1 MIKKIDLKELEKKS
15 YRFTFKDG
23 IYDIAFGA
31 LLLSFALAPILRE
44 IIYLWYVLI
53 VIPPAPLILILG
65 KKYITTPR
73 IGIVKFDKER
83 RKSKK
88 KVILLNAILVP
99 ITILI
104 FILTIINIFPG
115 NLGSAMNGYAIP
127 IGAGIFAIILL
138 SISAY
143 LIDFPH
149 MYIYGII
156 IGLGIPITEILQ
168 SLLGSPLDS
177 LITFGLTGAILLI
190 FGLITLIKFIQKY
203 PIPKKETINEN

>member
-1 MIKKIDLKELEKKS
+1 MTDKINLKELERKA

-23 IYDIAFGA
+23 IYDIAYGA
-31 LLLSFALAPILRE
+31 LLLSFALAPVLRE
-44 IIYLWYVLI
+44 IIYTWYILI

-65 KKYITTPR
+65 KKYITTSR
-73 IGIVKFDKER
+73 IGIVKFDVKR

-88 KVILLNAILVP
+88 KMILISAILVP

-104 FILTIINIFPG
+104 FIFTILNIFPG

-156 IGLGIPITEILQ
+156 IGLGIPIAEILYNY
-168 SLLGSPLDS
+168 LGSPLNS
-177 LITFGLTGAILLI
+177 LITFGISGIILLI
-190 FGLITLIKFIQKY
+190 FGLYTLINFTKKY
-203 PIPKKETINEN
+203 PIPKMETINGK